1 MGEGSGAKASSP
13 VTEVVVGG
21 ELFDRICEKVPY
33 TEGEARELVVTL
45 LKTLG
50 YLHKMKIAH
59 RDLKPEN
66 LLLRGKANDTDVVLA
81 DFGFAKV
88 TEGKNLQQVC
98 GTPDCK
104 KQTKKNATD
113 LLMCLSAIST

>member
-1 MGEGSGAKASSP
+1 MDACPGGDLSP
-13 VTEVVVGG
+13 FALTSEKLTPEQVKFVGLEVTSV
-21 ELFDRICEKVPY
+21 L
-33 TEGEARELVVTL
+33 AH
-45 LKTLG
+45 
-50 YLHKMKIAH
+50 LHLQH
-59 RDLKPEN
+59 VLYRDLKPEN